1 MSNGSAGSTD
11 SPMTD
16 AGPVSHEPAV
26 EFRNVFMQFNGKEV
40 LRDVSF
46 KIEREEV
53 VCILGRSGVGKSVTL
68 KLIIGLL
75 KAHSGTICIE
85 TEDITR
91 ANEDDLSRVRRKM
104 GFLFQSAALFDSFT
118 IFDNLALPMRRFNP
132 DKSEEEIQS
141 TVIHALRQVGLED
154 DKSKMPAELSGGMKK
169 RAGLARALVM
179 NPKILL
185 VDEPS
190 SGLDPITAS
199 EIDDLL
205 LKFKQERHTTMVIV
219 THDIRGAKRVADK
232 LAVIDDA
239 ALVAMGTAAE
249 LQSGENETVRKLLEP

>member
-1 MSNGSAGSTD
+1 MSNGSD
-11 SPMTD
+11 SPMTN
-16 AGPVSHEPAV
+16 VSSSSDGPAV
-26 EFRNVFMQFNGKEV
+26 EFRNVSMNFNGKEV
-40 LRDVSF
+40 LRDFSF
-46 KIEREEV
+46 KIEREEA

-68 KLIIGLL
+68 KLIVGLL
-75 KAHSGTICIE
+75 QADSGAICIE

-91 ANEDDLSRVRRKM
+91 ANEDQLSRVRRKM

-118 IFDNLALPMRRFNP
+118 IFDNLALPLRRFNP
-132 DKSEEEIQS
+132 GKREEEIQS
-141 TVIHALRQVGLED
+141 TVRDALRQVGLEN
-154 DKSKMPAELSGGMKK
+154 DKLKMPAALSGGMKK

-179 NPKILL
+179 NPEILL

-239 ALVAMGTAAE
+239 ALVAFGTAAD
-249 LQSGENETVRKLLEP
+249 LQSSENETVRKLLES